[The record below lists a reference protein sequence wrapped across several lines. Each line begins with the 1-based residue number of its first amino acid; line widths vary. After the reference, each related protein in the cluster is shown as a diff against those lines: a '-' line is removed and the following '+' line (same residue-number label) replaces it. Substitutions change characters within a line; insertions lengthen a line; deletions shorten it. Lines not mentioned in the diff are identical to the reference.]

1 MGLTF
6 QKIRDT
12 AGLSPLMKF
21 FVTQHSLLEI
31 GVSKPTTPRFPWM
44 GQLEPGL
51 GTSEAYMGSK
61 AGQASLHSPRHQHG
75 NKSPRVRFTSVTI
88 CEALGFTQTSLG
100 PEESTVS
107 WISWSLRPRLGEGR
121 SLPRLTQ

>member
-21 FVTQHSLLEI
+21 FVTQHSPLEI
-31 GVSKPTTPRFPWM
+31 GVSKPTTPRFPRM

-51 GTSEAYMGSK
+51 GTSDAYGVES
-61 AGQASLHSPRHQHG
+61 
-75 NKSPRVRFTSVTI
+75 
-88 CEALGFTQTSLG
+88 G
-100 PEESTVS
+100 PGKLTLSTPPA
-107 WISWSLRPRLGEGR
+107 WE
-121 SLPRLTQ
+121 Q